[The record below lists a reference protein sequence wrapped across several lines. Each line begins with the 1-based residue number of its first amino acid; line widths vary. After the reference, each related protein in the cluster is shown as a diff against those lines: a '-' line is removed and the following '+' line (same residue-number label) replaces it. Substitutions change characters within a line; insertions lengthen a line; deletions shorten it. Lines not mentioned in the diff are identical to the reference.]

1 MSVEDDE
8 MIVDAEYLED
18 EDEESSKIGESGK
31 DNPKKG
37 KKNVKKTTQAQ
48 QVLEEKKEEKL
59 KDITISVLEY
69 EELNDTIEEQKEKY
83 DKLYERFQR
92 VQADFE
98 NYKKFLEK
106 EKADTV
112 NYASG
117 QLIKKLLGV
126 LDNFERAL
134 NSVDESRKEEQFV
147 HGIGAIYN
155 DFYSILEK
163 EGLKPIDC
171 SGEFDPYYHECLL
184 TEEREDCKEDQII
197 EVLNKGYK
205 FKDKVLRPAMV
216 KVAKEKKIEPCVD
229 EDNDKEKEIEE

>member
-1 MSVEDDE
+1 LSVEDDE
-8 MIVDAEYLED
+8 MFVDAEYLEED
-18 EDEESSKIGESGK
+18 DEESSNMGESDK
-31 DNPKKG
+31 PNPKKD
-37 KKNVKKTTQAQ
+37 KKNVKKPMQTQ
-48 QVLEEKKEEKL
+48 QVIEEKQEEKP
-59 KDITISVLEY
+59 KNITISVMEY

-106 EKADTV
+106 QKADTI

-117 QLIKKLLGV
+117 QLIKKLLNV

-134 NSVDESRKEEQFV
+134 NAVDESKKEEEFFQ
-147 HGIGAIYN
+147 GIGAIYN

-229 EDNDKEKEIEE
+229 DYNDKEIEE